1 MSKVLVHAAYVL
13 DDKAQGGFDEKFGDF
28 LEQIGR
34 DLLVGTFA
42 DFHKSIFPTA
52 ANADAFQKRAA
63 EAAACHDDRNDA
75 DVAKNVFGFRVELDT
90 SLFADANYA
99 LQRLVHTLA
108 SDVFLRRISDHA
120 GYVAVKTIDFGALK
134 DSIEA
139 AYRPQSNDR
148 TKIRQAFNLSDYR
161 PLLAFSLKPRSC
173 LSDDDYYAIVRQAFD
188 GGCNIVEL
196 DTRDLLL
203 HGAERLTLFETL
215 TTLALDM
222 SKERICRFSANL
234 SGPPRV
240 IEPIYER
247 LAQLHE
253 AQAPEGPWVVK
264 VDGNLDGLSLVQA
277 IRAGQFAAYAQPI
290 ITCYPVLKYA
300 LERALGADGF
310 VRMLAMSGVDIIY
323 PGQSPSFDNANGR
336 IDTQRVASAKRHYEA
351 MDMGGYPLLSVAG
364 GLAINSVHACLSVLG
379 PDIAFFVGGG
389 IATSKQGIKSGAGNF
404 AQAIEYACLDLF
416 ENEKVDGLEAKF
428 VDLSKVYFDKG
439 KVPEEY
445 EFIRPATLKAV
456 AGRYKSTSMEG

>member
-1 MSKVLVHAAYVL
+1 MSKVVVHAVYVL
-13 DDKAQGGFDEKFGDF
+13 DEKAKGGFDEKFDDF

-42 DFHKSIFPTA
+42 DFHESIFPTA
-52 ANADAFQKRAA
+52 ANADAFRQRAI
-63 EAAACHDDRNDA
+63 EVAACHDDRNDNE
-75 DVAKNVFGFRVELDT
+75 VEKNRFGFRVELDT
-90 SLFADANYA
+90 SLFSDANYA
-99 LQRLVHTLA
+99 LQRLIHTLA
-108 SDVFLRRISDHA
+108 SDVFLRRISDHV

-134 DSIEA
+134 GTIEA

-148 TKIRQAFNLSDYR
+148 TKIRQAFNLGGHR
-161 PLLAFSLKPRSC
+161 PLLAYSLKPRSC
-173 LSDDDYYAIVRQAFD
+173 LLDDEYHAIAKQAFE

-196 DTRDLLL
+196 DTRDMLL
-203 HGAERLTLFETL
+203 HGTERLALLERL
-215 TTLALDM
+215 TTLALDL

-240 IEPIYER
+240 IGPIYER

-277 IRAGQFAAYAQPI
+277 IRIGQFAAYVQPI

-323 PGQSPSFDNANGR
+323 PGQSPSFGNANGR
-336 IDTQRVASAKRHYEA
+336 IDTQRVAAAKQHYDA

-379 PDIAFFVGGG
+379 SDIAFFVGGG
-389 IATSKQGIKSGAGNF
+389 IATSKSGIESGARNF
-404 AQAIEYACLDLF
+404 AEAIELACRDLF
-416 ENEKVDGLEAKF
+416 DRQKIKDLEAKF

-445 EFIRPATLKAV
+445 EFIRPTTLKAIL
-456 AGRYKSTSMEG
+456 GRHKSTSLEG

>member
-1 MSKVLVHAAYVL
+1 MSKVVVHAAYVL
-13 DDKAQGGFDEKFGDF
+13 NDKAKGGFDEKFGDF
-28 LEQIGR
+28 LEQVGR

-42 DFHKSIFPTA
+42 DFHKSIFPNA

-75 DVAKNVFGFRVELDT
+75 DVARNIFGFRVEFDT
-90 SLFADANYA
+90 SLFADPDYA
-99 LQRLVHTLA
+99 LQRLIHTLA

-120 GYVAVKTIDFGALK
+120 GFVAVKTIDFGALK
-134 DSIEA
+134 GTIEA
-139 AYRPQSNDR
+139 AYRTQSNDR
-148 TKIRQAFNLSDYR
+148 AKIRQAFALGDHK

-173 LSDDDYYAIVRQAFD
+173 LSDDDYYAITRQAFD
-188 GGCNIVEL
+188 SGCDIVEL

-203 HGAERLTLFETL
+203 HGADRLALFETL
-215 TTLALDM
+215 TSLALDM
-222 SKERICRFSANL
+222 SKGRICRFSANL

-240 IEPIYER
+240 IGPIYER

-253 AQAPEGPWVVK
+253 AQAPEGPWVIK

-277 IRAGQFAAYAQPI
+277 IRAGQFTAYAQPI

-300 LERALGADGF
+300 LERALGPDGF
-310 VRMLAMSGVDIIY
+310 VRMLAMSGVDVIY
-323 PGQSPSFDNANGR
+323 PGQSPSFGNANGR
-336 IDTQRVASAKRHYEA
+336 IDTQRVAAAKQHYQT

-364 GLAINSVHACLSVLG
+364 GVAINSVHACLSVLG

-389 IATSKQGIKSGAGNF
+389 IATSKQGIKSGASNF
-404 AQAIEYACLDLF
+404 ARAIEYACLDLF
-416 ENEKVDGLEAKF
+416 EGQKVNGLEAKF
-428 VDLSKVYFDKG
+428 VDLSKVYFDNR

-445 EFIRPATLKAV
+445 EFIRPTTLKAV
-456 AGRYKSTSMEG
+456 AGRYKSTSLES

>member
-1 MSKVLVHAAYVL
+1 MSKVIVHAAYIL
-13 DDKAQGGFDEKFGDF
+13 DDKAKSGFDEKFGDF

-42 DFHKSIFPTA
+42 DFHKSIFPSA
-52 ANADAFQKRAA
+52 GNADAFQKRAA
-63 EAAACHDDRNDA
+63 EAAGCHDDRNDA
-75 DVAKNVFGFRVELDT
+75 DVAKNVFGFRVELDI
-90 SLFADANYA
+90 SLFADADYA

-120 GYVAVKTIDFGALK
+120 GFVAVKAIDFAALK
-134 DSIEA
+134 GTIEA

-148 TKIRQAFNLSDYR
+148 AKIRQAFNLGDQR

-173 LSDDDYYAIVRQAFD
+173 LSDDDYYAIVRQAFY
-188 GGCNIVEL
+188 GGCDIVEL

-203 HGAERLTLFETL
+203 HGADRLTLFETL
-215 TTLALDM
+215 TNLALDM
-222 SKERICRFSANL
+222 SEGRICRFSANL

-240 IEPIYER
+240 IGPIYER
-247 LAQLHE
+247 LALLHE
-253 AQAPEGPWVVK
+253 AKAPQGPWVIK
-264 VDGNLDGLSLVQA
+264 IDGNLDGLSLVQA
-277 IRAGQFAAYAQPI
+277 IRAGQFTGYAQPI

-323 PGQSPSFDNANGR
+323 PGQSPNFGNANGR
-336 IDTQRVASAKRHYEA
+336 IDTQRVAAAKRHYEA
-351 MDMGGYPLLSVAG
+351 MDMGEYPLLSIAG

-389 IATSKQGIKSGAGNF
+389 IATSKQGIRSGASNF
-404 AQAIEYACLDLF
+404 AQAIEYSCLDLF
-416 ENEKVDGLEAKF
+416 DGRKVDGLEAKF

-445 EFIRPATLKAV
+445 EFIRPAMLKAV
-456 AGRYKSTSMEG
+456 AGRYKSTSLEV